1 MGEPRVSAAAGISV
15 AKVSGGIGDAG
26 ISVAKVSGGIGD
38 VEISTAQASSG
49 VSAENNLQHAQFKR
63 GRECVARFHN
73 GGAAVAQCADRSGHG
88 FKTNKVGACWRIDL
102 HKRIAV

>member
-1 MGEPRVSAAAGISV
+1 MSAAAGISV

-26 ISVAKVSGGIGD
+26 ILVTKVSGGISD

-63 GRECVARFHN
+63 GREGFARFHN
-73 GGAAVAQCADRSGHG
+73 GDAVVAQCADRRGHG